1 MAYMNYMVKN
11 IDQLVDDKRRSDT
24 SSKHAVITVLRK
36 IFPCY
41 GRFLGNYLVV
51 LYILTKVIYIANA
64 IIQVHL
70 VGTFL
75 GESFWGFGYNLIKEI
90 VFKGRWVVGWTAP
103 NSKYFP
109 SKNIWIEFNSN

>member
-1 MAYMNYMVKN
+1 MVKN
-11 IDQLVDDKRRSDT
+11 IDQLVDDKRRSDH
-24 SSKHAVITVLRK
+24 SSKHAFISVLRK
-36 IFPCY
+36 VFPCY

-51 LYILTKVIYIANA
+51 LYILTKVIYIVNA

-75 GESFWGFGYNLIKEI
+75 GESFWGFGYNLVRET
-90 VFKGRWVVGWTAP
+90 VLHGGWVVGWTAP

-109 SKNIWIEFNSN
+109 STKVLDNL